1 MLEWAGALASV
12 ALPWLA
18 GTLAVLALA
27 RGRGVAPA
35 YAIGYGYL
43 VGAFATTLAM
53 RAFDLAGIRWSAL
66 PLGALLLLVCAG
78 LGWSVRHTREA
89 GIRPAAALRLRDAER
104 PLRLLGWVCL
114 ALVVV
119 RLGGLA
125 LEVLWRPLLPWDA
138 WAQWA
143 TKARVWYEYRSLAP
157 FVSAPEWLRSDSA
170 MRFVDMHSHY
180 PGTVPLL
187 QVWTN
192 LWLGH
197 WNESLMNLPWIATG
211 VALALAFHV
220 QLRRA
225 GAGPVYALVC
235 TYLLLSLPFL
245 DVHLAIAG
253 VADIFVAAS
262 YALAAMSLWR
272 WAATREPTDLVLGL
286 AMAIVCASVKVE
298 GMLWA
303 ATLLPGVLVAWRR
316 RLGLALIVAA
326 VAAAIIY
333 LLFGPARLRLL
344 GYVLETRFRN
354 VSLPLLQH
362 MFVMDNWHLLWY
374 VVVATLAFH
383 ARRLFAPQFAPMTA
397 TMLAGWGF
405 VFVVFF
411 FSNASGGVDDETL
424 VNRLPFHFV
433 PALAYYLA
441 VLWLPPAG
449 ARRNDTAAETGAGAA
464 TGG

>member
-1 MLEWAGALASV
+1 MPEWAGALASV

-27 RGRGVAPA
+27 WGRPVSPA

-43 VGAFATTLAM
+43 AGAFAVTLAM
-53 RAFDLAGIRWSAL
+53 RAFDIAGIRWSAL
-66 PLGALLLLVCAG
+66 PLGALLLLVCAA
-78 LGWSVRHTREA
+78 LGWSERHALKA
-89 GIRPAAALRLRDAER
+89 GIRPAADIRLRDAER

-211 VALALAFHV
+211 VALALAFHA

-235 TYLLLSLPFL
+235 TYLLVSLPFL

-262 YALAAMSLWR
+262 YALAAMSLWH
-272 WAATREPTDLVLGL
+272 WAATREPADLALGI

-298 GMLWA
+298 GVLWA

-316 RLGLALIVAA
+316 RLGMSLIVAA

-333 LLFGPARLRLL
+333 LLFGPAKLRLL
-344 GYVLETRFRN
+344 GYVLETRFHN

-374 VVVATLAFH
+374 VAVATLAFH

-397 TMLAGWGF
+397 TMLAAWGF

-411 FSNASGGVDDETL
+411 FSSASGGVDDETL

-441 VLWLPPAG
+441 VLWLSPTG
-449 ARRNDTAAETGAGAA
+449 ARKDGAA
-464 TGG
+464 APATAQSAAAG

>member
-1 MLEWAGALASV
+1 MLEWTGALASV

-18 GTLAVLALA
+18 GALAVLAVA
-27 RGRGVAPA
+27 RGTPVAPA
-35 YAIGYGYL
+35 HAIGYGYL
-43 VGAFATTLAM
+43 VGAFAVTLAM
-53 RAFDLAGIRWSAL
+53 RAFDLAGIRWTAL
-66 PLGALLLLVCAG
+66 PLGALLLLGCVV
-78 LGWSVRHTREA
+78 LGWSARRSLAATA
-89 GIRPAAALRLRDAER
+89 RPSADIALRAAG
-104 PLRLLGWVCL
+104 PSLRLLGWVCL
-114 ALVVV
+114 GLVVV

-143 TKARVWYEYRSLAP
+143 TKARVWYEYRSLVP

-192 LWLGH
+192 LWLGR
-197 WNESLMNLPWIATG
+197 WNESLMNLPWIAAG

-272 WAATREPTDLVLGL
+272 WAATREPADLALGIAL
-286 AMAIVCASVKVE
+286 AIVCASVKVE

-316 RLGLALIVAA
+316 RLGLALIVVVGVGALA
-326 VAAAIIY
+326 Y
-333 LLFGPARLRLL
+333 LLFGPAKLRLL

-362 MFVMDNWHLLWY
+362 LFVMDNWHLFWY
-374 VVVATLAFH
+374 AVVATLACH
-383 ARRLFAPQFAPMTA
+383 ARRLFGPECAPMTA
-397 TMLAGWGF
+397 TMLAAAGF

-411 FSNASGGVDDETL
+411 FSSASGGVDDETL

-433 PALAYYLA
+433 PALAYYVA
-441 VLWLPPAG
+441 VLWLAPGGVRRDDGGATMATPAPAG
-449 ARRNDTAAETGAGAA
+449 S
-464 TGG
+464 